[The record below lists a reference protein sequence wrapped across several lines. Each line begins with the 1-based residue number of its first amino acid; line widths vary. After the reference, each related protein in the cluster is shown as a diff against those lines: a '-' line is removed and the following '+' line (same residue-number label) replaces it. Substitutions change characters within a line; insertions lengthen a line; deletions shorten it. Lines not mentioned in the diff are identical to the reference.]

1 VEDSIKSSTYV
12 NYVDYQAA
20 YVLPIIGK
28 RRLQDIDVPTLNALY
43 RHLLKAGRRKP
54 DNNARMYDYWHRRLL
69 AGVEPKPKE
78 IADKCKVSIYA
89 ARSAVLRY
97 RRGRMPAP
105 SKPGLAP
112 KTVKNV
118 HRMLHRA
125 LGDAVAWRYLEFNP
139 AAHASLPR
147 ESRNGGRKRG
157 AIWTP
162 EQLHAWLMV
171 AVEDRDAAL
180 WVLVATTG
188 MRRSELAGVE
198 RELTDLDAATLELG
212 DTRTVVAG
220 KATDSDG
227 KTESGRRTI
236 SLDSL
241 TVAYLRRHLTMLDE
255 ERRAFGPSYHDQGKL
270 FCHPDGKPIHPDT
283 ITRRFNR
290 LVDRA
295 GLPRIRLHDVR
306 HTYATLSLDAGVEP
320 KVVSDRIGHA
330 NMAYTLTIY
339 THRSTGRDRPAAEK
353 IAGLIFGEQWKDP
366 AG

>member
-1 VEDSIKSSTYV
+1 
-12 NYVDYQAA
+12 
-20 YVLPIIGK
+20 
-28 RRLQDIDVPTLNALY
+28 
-43 RHLLKAGRRKP
+43 
-54 DNNARMYDYWHRRLL
+54 
-69 AGVEPKPKE
+69 
-78 IADKCKVSIYA
+78 
-89 ARSAVLRY
+89 
-97 RRGRMPAP
+97 
-105 SKPGLAP
+105 
-112 KTVKNV
+112 
-118 HRMLHRA
+118 
-125 LGDAVAWRYLEFNP
+125 
-139 AAHASLPR
+139 
-147 ESRNGGRKRG
+147 
-157 AIWTP
+157 
-162 EQLHAWLMV
+162 
-171 AVEDRDAAL
+171 
-180 WVLVATTG
+180 

-212 DTRTVVAG
+212 DTRIVVAG
-220 KATDSDG
+220 KASDPDG

-236 SLDSL
+236 SLDPL
-241 TVAYLRRHLTMLDE
+241 TVAYLRRHLAMLDE
-255 ERRAFGPSYHDQGKL
+255 ERRAFGQSYHDQGKL

-295 GLPRIRLHDVR
+295 GLPRIRLRDVR

>member
-1 VEDSIKSSTYV
+1 MNAAMLARSSSK
-12 NYVDYQAA
+12 
-20 YVLPIIGK
+20 PS
-28 RRLQDIDVPTLNALY
+28 
-43 RHLLKAGRRKP
+43 HLLRP
-54 DNNARMYDYWHRRLL
+54 C
-69 AGVEPKPKE
+69 VT
-78 IADKCKVSIYA
+78 S
-89 ARSAVLRY
+89 
-97 RRGRMPAP
+97 
-105 SKPGLAP
+105 PGLC
-112 KTVKNV
+112 
-118 HRMLHRA
+118 L
-125 LGDAVAWRYLEFNP
+125 
-139 AAHASLPR
+139 
-147 ESRNGGRKRG
+147 
-157 AIWTP
+157 TP
-162 EQLHAWLMV
+162 PE
-171 AVEDRDAAL
+171 
-180 WVLVATTG
+180 
-188 MRRSELAGVE
+188 
-198 RELTDLDAATLELG
+198 AATLELG

-227 KTESGRRTI
+227 NTESGRRTI
-236 SLDSL
+236 SLDRL
-241 TVAYLRRHLTMLDE
+241 TVAYLRRHLAMLDE